1 MAKIGQSNLYSK
13 LSIEQK
19 IMLSVCS
26 VEGREFI
33 SPNDLLREKFD
44 KDILIAHC
52 ERHRLLPIFYNNIRK
67 IDEIDLTQF
76 SPVLKQKVLAQTQH
90 ALTLAMEGVRVSE
103 VLNYNGIRSVVL
115 KGSFLSQQLYSN
127 PGLRP
132 SKDIDILVHESNI
145 DSTNEILLSEGY
157 KRIYPAF
164 ELTPRQKRYY
174 QTHKNQ
180 YAYRNVKTGALL
192 ELHWRIFSSKPLF
205 NVTSE
210 ILFDNA
216 ITLNFGGKSVNVL
229 SPEHNFTFLC
239 LHGSIHQW
247 FRLLW
252 LRDITQLLSLD
263 DNYLDIALRQ
273 SKNDGT
279 ERVILQALTLSK
291 LFFNYP
297 ELPIV
302 KQPKVVQD
310 ITQQACS
317 AIIEDESKTLTKKI
331 SRLRI
336 PFYKMKLRK
345 ELKYKLSCWTILHP
359 NFSDWNTVKLNDRF
373 FFLYFLLRPFT
384 WFVKVYRKK
393 ETSWNDSQNEEQ

>member
-1 MAKIGQSNLYSK
+1 MAKINQSSLYKK

-26 VEGREFI
+26 IEGKEFL
-33 SPNDLLREKFD
+33 SPTDLLKEEFD
-44 KDILIAHC
+44 KDTLIAHC

-67 IDEIDLTQF
+67 LDGIDSNLF
-76 SPVLKQKVLAQTQH
+76 SPSLKQKVLAQTQH
-90 ALTLAMEGVRVSE
+90 ALALGMEGVRISE
-103 VLNYNGIRSVVL
+103 VFNNNGIKSIVL

-132 SKDIDILVHESNI
+132 SKDLDILIHESNI

-157 KRIYPAF
+157 KRIYPDF
-164 ELTPRQKRYY
+164 ELTHQQKRYY

-180 YAYRNVKTGALL
+180 YAYRNIKTGTLL
-192 ELHWRIFSSKPLF
+192 ELHWRIFSSRPLF
-205 NVTSE
+205 NVSTE
-210 ILFDNA
+210 ILFENSRA
-216 ITLNFGGKSVNVL
+216 IDFGGKKVNVL

-252 LRDITQLLSLD
+252 LRDITQLLALD
-263 DNYLDIALRQ
+263 ENYIDIAFRQ
-273 SKNDGT
+273 SKNLGT
-279 ERVILQALTLSK
+279 ERVMLQALTLSK

-297 ELPIV
+297 EVTKV
-302 KQPKVVQD
+302 KPPRVVQD
-310 ITQQACS
+310 INQQACS
-317 AIIEDESKTLTKKI
+317 AIIADESKTLTKKI

-345 ELKYKLSCWTILHP
+345 ELKYKLSCWTILQP
-359 NFSDWNTVKLNDRF
+359 NFSDWKTMKVNDRF
-373 FFLYFLLRPFT
+373 FFLYFLLRPFF
-384 WFVKVYRKK
+384 WFARVYRK
-393 ETSWNDSQNEEQ
+393 E